1 MGKLLK
7 KNVKIN
13 MSQHKILYE
22 DIYILN
28 FIKVILLNLYNIKL
42 YTK

>member
-7 KNVKIN
+7 KDVKLY
-13 MSQHKILYE
+13 MSQKYKILYE

-28 FIKVILLNLYNIKL
+28 IIKIILHNLY
-42 YTK
+42 YT

>member
-7 KNVKIN
+7 KDVKII
-13 MSQHKILYE
+13 MSQYKILYE

-28 FIKVILLNLYNIKL
+28 FIKIIQNNLYYIIN
-42 YTK
+42 

>member
-1 MGKLLK
+1 
-7 KNVKIN
+7 
-13 MSQHKILYE
+13 MSQYKILYE
-22 DIYILN
+22 EIYILN

>member
-13 MSQHKILYE
+13 MSQYKILYE

-28 FIKVILLNLYNIKL
+28 IIKIILHNLYYIIL